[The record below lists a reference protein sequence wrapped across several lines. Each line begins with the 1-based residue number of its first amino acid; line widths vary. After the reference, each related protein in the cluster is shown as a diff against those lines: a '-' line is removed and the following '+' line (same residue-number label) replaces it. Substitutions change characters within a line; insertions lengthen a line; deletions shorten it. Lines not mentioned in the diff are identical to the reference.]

1 MALTLHFHPLSS
13 HCHKVLIALYELGTP
28 FQPRVLDLGD
38 AQQRAAFLALWP
50 TGKMPLLQDG
60 DRVVPETTV
69 IVEYLTQH
77 HAPAGQTLLPA
88 DAQEALEVRL
98 MDRLVDLYVMHP
110 MQAIVA
116 DRLRAEAGRDPIA
129 VAKARETLA
138 MAYGLLEQRLADPQA
153 GERAWIAGPQ
163 FSLADCTAAPSLFYA
178 TTLVALGPRH
188 PRLAAYFERLL
199 ARPAV
204 ARVIDEA
211 RPFFQYY
218 PYREALP
225 ARFYTPEAR

>member
-13 HCHKVLIALYELGTP
+13 HCHKVLIALYELGLP
-28 FQPRVLDLGD
+28 FEPRVLDLGD
-38 AQQRAAFLALWP
+38 AGQRAAFLALWP

-60 DRVVPETTV
+60 DHVVPETTV
-69 IVEYLTQH
+69 IVEYLCLH

-88 DAQEALEVRL
+88 DGHSALEVRL
-98 MDRLVDLYVMHP
+98 MDRLADLYVMHP
-110 MQAIVA
+110 MQAIVG
-116 DRLRAEAGRDPIA
+116 DRLRAESDRDPVT

-138 MAYGLLEQRLADPQA
+138 MAYGLLEQRLDARP
-153 GERAWIAGPQ
+153 WIAGPQ

-178 TTLVALGPRH
+178 TTLLPFAPEH
-188 PRLAAYFERLL
+188 QRLAAYFERLL
-199 ARPAV
+199 ARASV

-211 RPFFQYY
+211 RPFFPYY

-225 ARFYTPEAR
+225 ARFFAGP